1 VCNSPATQ
9 MTAKVVDFLVRYGQ
23 LPAVK
28 YVDRRLLA
36 VEQRLANKL
45 IGLQGGLERKFIQ
58 ALRERGRIPSNQR
71 QQMDF
76 ISKIFDVPFED
87 MKQVISEESIE
98 GMEIGRQLSLEDL
111 MELGVEV
118 TFRKFSE
125 EVRDKLRE
133 KVYEF
138 SEDTF
143 SRIKGDFAKT
153 LSKGYE
159 EGLGI
164 DDIAK
169 ELRGDFKNLRDHRLK
184 LIARTEVQSAQNEG
198 SHQTLQEYGVRYK
211 QWLTVGDDRVR
222 GNDPTDEYDHV
233 ELHGQVVRVDE
244 PFSNGL
250 MYPGE
255 RTGDIGEWINCRCRE
270 RPYIPKKGEH
280 IITTPYYP

>member
-1 VCNSPATQ
+1 MCNNPTIQ
-9 MTAKVVDFLVRYGQ
+9 MTAKVVDFLVQHGQ

-28 YVDRRLLA
+28 DVDKRLLA

-87 MKQVISEESIE
+87 MKQVISEESVE

-111 MELGVEV
+111 VELGVEV

-125 EVRDKLRE
+125 EVRDKLRD

>member
-1 VCNSPATQ
+1 MCNSPAIQ
-9 MTAKVVDFLVRYGQ
+9 MTAKVVDFLIQHEQ

-28 YVDRRLLA
+28 DVDRRLLA

-45 IGLQGGLERKFIQ
+45 IRLQGGLERKFIQ
-58 ALRERGRIPSNQR
+58 ALRERGRVPSNTR

-76 ISKIFDVPFED
+76 ISKILDIPFED
-87 MKQVISEESIE
+87 MRQVVSEESVE
-98 GMEIGRQLSLEDL
+98 GMEVGRQLSLEDL
-111 MELGVEV
+111 MELGMEV

-125 EVRDKLRE
+125 EVRDKLRD

-138 SEDTF
+138 SDDTF

-169 ELRGDFKNLRDHRLK
+169 NLRGDFKNLRDHRLK

-198 SHQTLQEYGVRYK
+198 SHHTLQEYGVRYK

-222 GNDPTDEYDHV
+222 GNDPQDRYDHV

-270 RPYIPKKGEH
+270 RPYIPKKGEA
-280 IITTPYYP
+280 IVTTPYYP

>member
-1 VCNSPATQ
+1 MCNSPAIQ
-9 MTAKVVDFLVRYGQ
+9 MTAKVVDFLVQHGQ

-28 YVDRRLLA
+28 DVDRRLLA

-87 MKQVISEESIE
+87 MKQVISEESVE
-98 GMEIGRQLSLEDL
+98 GMEVGRQLSLEDL

-125 EVRDKLRE
+125 EVRDKLRD

-164 DDIAK
+164 DDIAR
-169 ELRGDFKNLRDHRLK
+169 ELREDFKNLRDYRLK

-222 GNDPTDEYDHV
+222 GNNPTDEYDHV
-233 ELHGQVVRVDE
+233 YLHGQVVRVDE

>member
-1 VCNSPATQ
+1 MCNSPAIQ
-9 MTAKVVDFLVRYGQ
+9 MTAKVVDFLVRHGQ

-28 YVDRRLLA
+28 DVDRRLLA

-87 MKQVISEESIE
+87 MKQVISEESVE
-98 GMEIGRQLSLEDL
+98 GMEVGRQLSLEDL

-125 EVRDKLRE
+125 EVRDKLRD

-164 DDIAK
+164 DDIAR
-169 ELRGDFKNLRDHRLK
+169 ELREDFKNLRDYRLK

-211 QWLTVGDDRVR
+211 QWLTVGDERVR

>member
-1 VCNSPATQ
+1 MCNSPAIQ
-9 MTAKVVDFLVRYGQ
+9 MTAKVVDFLVQHGQ

-28 YVDRRLLA
+28 DVDRRLLA

-87 MKQVISEESIE
+87 MKQVISEESVE

-125 EVRDKLRE
+125 EVRDKLRD

-164 DDIAK
+164 DDIAR
-169 ELRGDFKNLRDHRLK
+169 ELREDFKNLRDYRLK

>member
-1 VCNSPATQ
+1 MCNSPAIQ
-9 MTAKVVDFLVRYGQ
+9 MTAKVVDFLVQHGQ

-28 YVDRRLLA
+28 DVDRRLLA

-87 MKQVISEESIE
+87 MKQVISEESVE

-125 EVRDKLRE
+125 EVRDKLRD

-164 DDIAK
+164 DDIAR
-169 ELRGDFKNLRDHRLK
+169 ELREDFKNLRDYRLK

-222 GNDPTDEYDHV
+222 GNNPTDEYDHV
-233 ELHGQVVRVDE
+233 YLHGQVVRVDE